1 MKKRFVSIMMA
12 ITVIFSSVGSN
23 NFIIYADDF
32 SNEEDVSLDDGAD
45 ITVDTEEPE
54 NTNSQLEETDISEEA
69 SDDENNP
76 DITIE
81 DDSEEDE
88 SEEDLEFSDSDELFT
103 DSDEPEVFSAGTQNN
118 SSTPEYDVWLSDTIV
133 SGLKMNGTTY
143 GNSMYKIFKEM
154 QEPIYEELGEL
165 ILGDVPMM
173 SISSVWNNVI
183 KREFYTN
190 QKLIYETLLVEY
202 IKYENKTN
210 AEQFDTTQI
219 DRTNAY
225 LIKIF
230 NELADGGPQDWASEQ
245 FMNMSVDEA
254 IKSFENVQCM
264 KDTIRRTKDISKN
277 VKEFIT
283 FNANL
288 LALEDAKREKVQLI
302 KNARDACAS
311 MGNSN
316 YDFITACNEIIEEI
330 EKVDIDLHSYV
341 LTQSANT
348 AMKAVI
354 DKVWSDLCEKN
365 IVLKSIDWGAD
376 AMDILFNTSDAAS
389 NNLKLS
395 ILYTMDCY
403 FKMGLSNAATSY
415 LSHPTDKEA
424 ALTFNSCF
432 DGYVNFQ
439 IYGNHTAKSW
449 ISSVSDDGALNHAFT
464 YIFCREAL
472 KSAEELKSLCDSQ
485 NKTRNQILNI
495 IDKYPDIYSN
505 LYMKDEYKQALSVP
519 VTPTPAINPKDYK
532 ISEGLSSP
540 NPVESSGMCGD
551 SAYWKL
557 FKDGTLVIYG
567 TGNVYKTGWEN
578 SKLKKVEITDGIT
591 RLSSDLFWGCNNL
604 ESFVMSNTITQI
616 GEKEFFKCK
625 KLHMIQLSSNLQT
638 IPETCFYFCSSLEQ
652 IEIPNSV
659 TEIGRGAFLGSGLKE
674 ISISDSVTKIG
685 SDAFNGC
692 YLSSITIPDSV
703 TEIEEEA
710 FNNCIYLTTVQLPSN
725 MKTIPNGCFWN
736 CAGLKNISIPNSVT
750 EIGMSAFGKCAGM
763 QTMIIPNGVKKIGK
777 HAFEE
782 CDALEDIEISD
793 SVSEIGEGIF
803 EECKNLKKVRLSSN
817 LKTIPKDCFLNC
829 EGLENIEIPNS
840 ITEIGEYAFKN
851 CKNLKTVRLSSG
863 LNTISKHCFTECES
877 LESIEIPDSVTEIGE
892 DAFCNCKNMKAVK
905 LSSNIKSV
913 PKACFTYCEKIK
925 SVVIPDGVMEIKD
938 GAFNRCT
945 NLKNIIIPDSVKK
958 IGNGVF
964 GACDN
969 LESIE
974 LPNSVIEVGEYAFSD
989 CKNLKIVKLSSS
1001 MKTIFNGCFLRCEKI
1016 ESVIIPDSVT
1026 NIEMQAFE
1034 MCTYLKYIEIPNS
1047 VVEIGEDAL
1056 SFCHNLSIHGHTGSY
1071 AEKYAK
1077 EHNIP
1082 FIDLDGKKDDVTV
1095 TPAVKPT
1102 VKPTATPQKP
1112 STKPATREPAVLKLN
1127 VTAVTLQRK
1136 QSTTGLKITGMAK
1149 WDSVASWKSSNT
1161 KIVKVSK
1168 TGKLTA
1174 QNKTGKAT
1182 VTVTLKSGLSKK
1194 VTVKVQKAPVGTI
1207 KITGLK
1213 KAVTLAKGK
1222 TLQLKPVRQP
1232 FTCREKI
1239 TYTSSNKK
1247 VVSVNSKGKIKA
1259 LKPGKA
1265 KITVKSGKKKVVI
1278 TVTVKKK

>member
-32 SNEEDVSLDDGAD
+32 SNEEDMSLDDGAD

-54 NTNSQLEETDISEEA
+54 NTNSQLEETDISEEV

-88 SEEDLEFSDSDELFT
+88 SEEDLEFSGSDELFT
-103 DSDEPEVFSAGTQNN
+103 DSDEPEVFSAGTQN
-118 SSTPEYDVWLSDTIV
+118 SSCTPEYDVWLSDTIV

-143 GNSMYKIFKEM
+143 GNSMYEIFKEM

-449 ISSVSDDGALNHAFT
+449 ISSVTDDGALNHAFT

-472 KSAEELKSLCDSQ
+472 KSAEELKTLCDSQ

-495 IDKYPDIYSN
+495 LDKYPDIYSN

-519 VTPTPAINPKDYK
+519 VTPTPAIDPKDYK
-532 ISEGLSSP
+532 ISEGLTSP
-540 NPVESSGMCGD
+540 NPQVDGGKCGD
-551 SAYWKL
+551 AAYWKL
-557 FKDGTLVIYG
+557 FEDGTLIIYG
-567 TGNVYKTGWEN
+567 KGSFWKNNYKLNGD
-578 SKLKKVEITDGIT
+578 KIRKVEILNGIT
-591 RLSSDLFWGCNNL
+591 EMCEDSFKDLEGLEKITIPEGVTKIRKNAFYGCGQLKSINIPKSVVEIGDYAFEGCSSLKDIILPQKVTSIGRGGFSGCSEFKSITLPEGLTDIAGNTFSGCFNLENITIPKSVINIEDGAFWGCN
-604 ESFVMSNTITQI
+604 
-616 GEKEFFKCK
+616 
-625 KLHMIQLSSNLQT
+625 
-638 IPETCFYFCSSLEQ
+638 SL
-652 IEIPNSV
+652 
-659 TEIGRGAFLGSGLKE
+659 K
-674 ISISDSVTKIG
+674 
-685 SDAFNGC
+685 
-692 YLSSITIPDSV
+692 SITIP
-703 TEIEEEA
+703 
-710 FNNCIYLTTVQLPSN
+710 
-725 MKTIPNGCFWN
+725 
-736 CAGLKNISIPNSVT
+736 
-750 EIGMSAFGKCAGM
+750 
-763 QTMIIPNGVKKIGK
+763 
-777 HAFEE
+777 
-782 CDALEDIEISD
+782 
-793 SVSEIGEGIF
+793 EGIVKIDTNVF
-803 EECKNLKKVRLSSN
+803 VM
-817 LKTIPKDCFLNC
+817 CF
-829 EGLENIEIPNS
+829 GLENIVLPE
-840 ITEIGEYAFKN
+840 
-851 CKNLKTVRLSSG
+851 
-863 LNTISKHCFTECES
+863 
-877 LESIEIPDSVTEIGE
+877 SVTRIEG
-892 DAFCNCKNMKAVK
+892 DAFYSCK
-905 LSSNIKSV
+905 
-913 PKACFTYCEKIK
+913 
-925 SVVIPDGVMEIKD
+925 
-938 GAFNRCT
+938 
-945 NLKNIIIPDSVKK
+945 NLKNIIIPDSV
-958 IGNGVF
+958 
-964 GACDN
+964 
-969 LESIE
+969 
-974 LPNSVIEVGEYAFSD
+974 
-989 CKNLKIVKLSSS
+989 
-1001 MKTIFNGCFLRCEKI
+1001 
-1016 ESVIIPDSVT
+1016 
-1026 NIEMQAFE
+1026 
-1034 MCTYLKYIEIPNS
+1034 
-1047 VVEIGEDAL
+1047 VEISETAFWD
-1056 SFCHNLSIHGHTGSY
+1056 CINLSIHGHTGSY

-1077 EHNIP
+1077 ENNIP
-1082 FIDLDGKKDDVTV
+1082 FINLDGKKDDVTV

-1207 KITGLK
+1207 KIAGLK